1 MPDKAT
7 LRSLAQ
13 ERLEDARALFNQ
25 GRYDGAAYICGY
37 AVEFALKARICDTLD
52 VDPYPEKQTAFEVH
66 DLGSLLL
73 LSGRRKLIIS
83 DPLNSKLWS
92 TVTDRWRPDMRYQ
105 AAGAF
110 SEKDAREMIAAIKD
124 LLLQL

>member
-13 ERLEDARALFNQ
+13 ERLEDARALFDKK
-25 GRYDGAAYICGY
+25 RYDGAAYICGY

-52 VDPYPEKQTAFEVH
+52 VDPYPEKQTAFKVH
-66 DLGSLLL
+66 DLESLLL
-73 LSGRRKLIIS
+73 LSGRRKLIINHL
-83 DPLNSKLWS
+83 PNSRLWS
-92 TVTDRWRPDMRYQ
+92 AATDRWKPEMRYQ

-110 SEKDAREMIAAIKD
+110 SAKDAREIIEAIES
-124 LLLQL
+124 LLLLL